1 MPRGRRFAC
10 LVVFVKLCIA
20 RSFRPNKNSLLDI
33 TLAREFGDEFPRS
46 KVRLPE
52 DWLCDEQRSISEVIV
67 MNQTFCRIVVGVW
80 LAQFADCPA
89 QELRVPA
96 KPAEP
101 KVVSAATEIESPV
114 EAELSNRRWREE
126 AQVLLRKPTDLDFTE
141 VALEEVVKYLADFH
155 KASIRIDRTAI
166 DVKQGFTPITVSAVG
181 QPLSHVLNR
190 MMQTPE
196 LAWTVHRGDIVITK
210 VDALPL
216 ETRVYR
222 IGRLLQLSA
231 KRTPLKPS
239 SNAVGPGGFG
249 ALGSGGSSGGP
260 MPAFEVDPFSD
271 VPLLLEQAI
280 DAQWMNSDGVGG
292 TSSLFGELLV
302 IRQTYRVHEQIT
314 LMLRAVETALARE
327 PGSPSLLVISPDD
340 APRWLAAQK
349 ALRRDLKL
357 RLSDT
362 PLEDVVKML
371 REQTEVDVFVD
382 HAALKT
388 ANISESLL
396 SLNLPDGQYP
406 AHKAM
411 QLTLEPHQLMA
422 TQDDGAIRITV
433 AAQATKYLPTVI
445 YDVADLLRSEDD
457 VGTLISTLQ
466 EITSGPW
473 KDLAGEGGTLNPF
486 PVGLFVIRQS
496 DSVHSQIALLLH
508 ELRQAKKE
516 LPKEIAKPLPSDLE
530 TKFHKAKSKDEAT
543 ALEKL
548 ILTFVAPNSWDV
560 SGGRGLLRTAED
572 RLIIQQTKAIQ
583 VQIEQFLREYQ
594 QATPIGPAAK

>member
-1 MPRGRRFAC
+1 
-10 LVVFVKLCIA
+10 
-20 RSFRPNKNSLLDI
+20 
-33 TLAREFGDEFPRS
+33 
-46 KVRLPE
+46 
-52 DWLCDEQRSISEVIV
+52 
-67 MNQTFCRIVVGVW
+67 MNQTNCWNVVAVW
-80 LAQFADCPA
+80 LALFAVCPG
-89 QELRVPA
+89 QESKAPA
-96 KPAEP
+96 KPVEP
-101 KVVSAATEIESPV
+101 KAVSAAAEIESPI

-126 AQVLLRKPTDLDFTE
+126 AQVLLRKPTDIDFTE

-155 KASIRIDRTAI
+155 KASIRIDRAAI
-166 DVKQGFTPITVSAVG
+166 DAKQGLTPITVSAVG

-190 MMQTPE
+190 VMQTPE

-239 SNAVGPGGFG
+239 SNTVGPGGFG
-249 ALGSGGSSGGP
+249 SQGSGGSSGGGGS
-260 MPAFEVDPFSD
+260 AFEVDQFSD

-280 DAQWMNSDGVGG
+280 DAQWVSSDGVGG

-302 IRQTYRVHEQIT
+302 IRQTYRVHEQVS

-327 PGSPSLLVISPDD
+327 PGSPSLLVMSPDD

-357 RLSDT
+357 RLSET

-382 HAALKT
+382 HAAFKA
-388 ANISESLL
+388 ANISENVI

-411 QLTLEPHQLMA
+411 QLALEPHQLIA
-422 TQDDGAIRITV
+422 IQDEGAIRITT
-433 AAQATKYLPTVI
+433 AAQAAKYLQTVI

-516 LPKEIAKPLPSDLE
+516 LPKEIAKPLPSELE
-530 TKFHKAKSKDEAT
+530 MKFHKAKTKDEAT

-560 SGGRGLLRTAED
+560 GGGRGLLRTAED
-572 RLIIQQTKAIQ
+572 RLIIQQTKAIHL
-583 VQIEQFLREYQ
+583 QIEQFLREYQ
-594 QATPIGPAAK
+594 QATPVGQVAK